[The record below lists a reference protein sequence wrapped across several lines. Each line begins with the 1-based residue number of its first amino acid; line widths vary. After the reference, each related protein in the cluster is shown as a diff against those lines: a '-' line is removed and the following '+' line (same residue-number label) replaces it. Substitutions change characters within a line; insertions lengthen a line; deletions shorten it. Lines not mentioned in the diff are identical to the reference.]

1 VRSQIE
7 TVENLKMPSDTNPK
21 LSHRAGMMPASPIRK
36 LVPFADEAKKKG
48 VKVYHLNIGQPDI
61 PTPREFMDAVRNFGE
76 KVLAYGHSQGSI
88 EFREKLSRYY
98 SRYDI
103 DLSPEEIIVTTGG
116 SEAII
121 FAMMAVCEPK
131 EEIIVPEPFYTNY
144 NGFAVEAGVS
154 LVPLTT
160 YAETGFHLPGKE
172 EIESKISSK
181 TRAIIFCS
189 PNNPTGTVFTKEELE
204 RLGELAIEH
213 NLFLLSDEVYRE
225 FIYEGTHT
233 SIMNIAGIEN
243 RAILLD
249 SISKRFSAC
258 GARIGCLASKNKEV
272 VETALRFGQARL
284 CSPSIEQYGAMA
296 ALSLQE
302 DYFRSMADEYRRRRD
317 VVYEALMKIPGTV
330 CKKPSGAFYIMAK
343 LPVDDIEVF
352 SQWMLTDFRLHN
364 ETTMIAPGPGFYATP
379 GRGKNEARLAYV
391 LKVEDLDRAM
401 KALAAGI
408 EKYNSII

>member
-1 VRSQIE
+1 
-7 TVENLKMPSDTNPK
+7 MPSDTNPK
-21 LSHRAGMMPASPIRK
+21 LSRRATMMPASPIRK

-61 PTPREFMDAVRNFGE
+61 ATPTEFMNAIRNFDQE
-76 KVLAYGHSQGSI
+76 VLAYGHSQGSI
-88 EFREKLSRYY
+88 RFREKLSEYY
-98 SRYDI
+98 SRYNI
-103 DLSPEEIIVTTGG
+103 ELSPEEIVVTTGG

-121 FAMMAVCEPK
+121 FAMMAVCEPG

-144 NGFAVEAGVS
+144 NGFAVEAGVN

-172 EIESKISSK
+172 EIEPKITSK

-189 PNNPTGTVFTKEELE
+189 PNNPTGTVFTKRELE
-204 RLGELAIEH
+204 TLGELAIEH

-233 SIMNIAGIEN
+233 SIMNIPGIEN

-284 CSPSIEQYGAMA
+284 CPPSIEQYGAMA
-296 ALSLQE
+296 ALSLQD

-317 VVYEALMKIPGTV
+317 SIYEALMQIPGTV
-330 CKKPSGAFYIMAK
+330 CEKPSGAFYIMAK

-352 SQWMLTDFRLHN
+352 SQWMLTDFRLDN

-379 GRGKNEARLAYV
+379 GRGKDEARLAYV
-391 LKVEDLDRAM
+391 LNVEDLKKAM

-408 EKYNSII
+408 EKYNSLR

>member
-1 VRSQIE
+1 
-7 TVENLKMPSDTNPK
+7 MPSDTNPK
-21 LSHRAGMMPASPIRK
+21 LSRRAGMMPASPIRK

-61 PTPREFMDAVRNFGE
+61 ATPKEFMNAIKNFDQ

-88 EFREKLSRYY
+88 EFREKLSEYY
-98 SRYDI
+98 SRYNI
-103 DLSPEEIIVTTGG
+103 ELSPEEIVVTTGG

-121 FAMMAVCEPK
+121 FAMIAVCEPG

-144 NGFAVEAGVS
+144 NGFAVEAGVN

-160 YAETGFHLPGKE
+160 YAETGFHLPGKK
-172 EIESKISSK
+172 EIRSKITSK

-189 PNNPTGTVFTKEELE
+189 PNNPTGTVFTKRELE
-204 RLGELAIEH
+204 TLGELAIEH

-233 SIMNIAGIEN
+233 SVMSIPGIEN

-284 CSPSIEQYGAMA
+284 CPPSIEQHGAMA
-296 ALSLQE
+296 ALSLKE
-302 DYFRSMADEYRRRRD
+302 DYFRNMADEYRRRRD
-317 VVYEALMKIPGTV
+317 AVYEALMKIPGTV

-343 LPVDDIEVF
+343 LPVDDIEAF
-352 SQWMLTDFRLHN
+352 SQWMLTDFQFEG

-379 GRGKNEARLAYV
+379 GRGKDEARLAYV
-391 LKVEDLDRAM
+391 LKVEDLKKAM
-401 KALAAGI
+401 KALAVGI
-408 EKYNSII
+408 EKYNSLR

>member
-1 VRSQIE
+1 
-7 TVENLKMPSDTNPK
+7 MPSDTDPK

-61 PTPREFMDAVRNFGE
+61 ATPKEFMNAIKNFDQE
-76 KVLAYGHSQGSI
+76 VLAYGHSQGSI
-88 EFREKLSRYY
+88 EFREKLSEYY
-98 SRYDI
+98 SRYNI
-103 DLSPEEIIVTTGG
+103 ELSPEEIVVTTGG

-121 FAMMAVCEPK
+121 FAMMAVCEPG

-144 NGFAVEAGVS
+144 NGFAVEAGVN

-172 EIESKISSK
+172 EIVSKISSK

-189 PNNPTGTVFTKEELE
+189 PNNPTGTVFTKGELE
-204 RLGELAIEH
+204 TLAELAIEH

-233 SIMNIAGIEN
+233 SVMNIPGIES

-284 CSPSIEQYGAMA
+284 CPPSIEQHGAMA
-296 ALSLQE
+296 ALSLKE
-302 DYFRSMADEYRRRRD
+302 DYFRNMADEYRRRRD
-317 VVYEALMKIPGTV
+317 VVYEALMQIPGTV

-343 LPVDDIEVF
+343 LPVDDIEAF
-352 SQWMLTDFRLHN
+352 SQWMLTDFQFEG

-379 GRGKNEARLAYV
+379 GRGKDEARLAYV
-391 LKVEDLDRAM
+391 LNVEDLKKAM
-401 KALAAGI
+401 KALAVGI
-408 EKYNSII
+408 EKYNSLR

>member
-1 VRSQIE
+1 MS
-7 TVENLKMPSDTNPK
+7 SDTNPK

-36 LVPFADEAKKKG
+36 LVPYADEAKKKG

-61 PTPREFMDAVRNFGE
+61 ATPKEFMNAIKNFGQE
-76 KVLAYGHSQGSI
+76 VLAYGHSQGSI
-88 EFREKLSRYY
+88 EFREKLSEYY
-98 SRYDI
+98 SRYNI
-103 DLSPEEIIVTTGG
+103 ELSPEEIVVTTGG

-121 FAMMAVCEPK
+121 FAMMAVCEPG

-144 NGFAVEAGVS
+144 NGFAVEAGVN

-160 YAETGFHLPGKE
+160 YAETGFHLPGKK
-172 EIESKISSK
+172 EIRSKITSK

-189 PNNPTGTVFTKEELE
+189 PNNPTGTVFTKRELE
-204 RLGELAIEH
+204 TLGELAIEH
-213 NLFLLSDEVYRE
+213 NIFLLSDEVYRE

-233 SIMNIAGIEN
+233 SVMNIPGIES

-284 CSPSIEQYGAMA
+284 CPPSIEQHGAMA
-296 ALSLQE
+296 ALSLKE
-302 DYFRSMADEYRRRRD
+302 DYFRNMADEYRRRRD

-343 LPVDDIEVF
+343 LPIDDIEAF
-352 SQWMLTDFRLHN
+352 SQWMLTDFQFEG

-379 GRGKNEARLAYV
+379 GRGKDEARLAYV
-391 LKVEDLDRAM
+391 LNVEDLKKAM
-401 KALAAGI
+401 KALAVGI
-408 EKYNSII
+408 EKYNSLR

>member
-1 VRSQIE
+1 
-7 TVENLKMPSDTNPK
+7 MPRDTNPK
-21 LSHRAGMMPASPIRK
+21 LSHRARMMPASPIRK

-61 PTPREFMDAVRNFGE
+61 PTPNEFMNAIRNFDQ

-88 EFREKLSRYY
+88 EFREKLSEYY
-98 SRYDI
+98 SRYNI
-103 DLSPEEIIVTTGG
+103 ELSPEEIVVTTGG

-121 FAMMAVCEPK
+121 FAMMAVCEPG

-160 YAETGFHLPGKE
+160 YAETGFHLPGKK
-172 EIESKISSK
+172 EIRSEITSK

-189 PNNPTGTVFTKEELE
+189 PNNPTGTVFTKRELE
-204 RLGELAIEH
+204 TLGELAIEH

-233 SIMNIAGIEN
+233 SVMSIPGIQN

-284 CSPSIEQYGAMA
+284 CPPSIEQHGAMA
-296 ALSLQE
+296 ALSLKE
-302 DYFRSMADEYRRRRD
+302 DYFRNMADEYRRRRD
-317 VVYEALMKIPGTV
+317 AVYEALMQIPGTV
-330 CKKPSGAFYIMAK
+330 CEKPSGAFYIMAK
-343 LPVDDIEVF
+343 LPVDDIEAF
-352 SQWMLTDFRLHN
+352 SQWMLTDFQFEG

-379 GRGKNEARLAYV
+379 GRGKDEARLAYV
-391 LKVEDLDRAM
+391 LNVEDLKKAM
-401 KALAAGI
+401 KALAVGI
-408 EKYNSII
+408 EKYNSLR

>member
-1 VRSQIE
+1 
-7 TVENLKMPSDTNPK
+7 
-21 LSHRAGMMPASPIRK
+21 MMPASPIRK
-36 LVPFADEAKKKG
+36 LVPFADEAKKRG

-61 PTPREFMDAVRNFGE
+61 PTPSEFMNAVRNFDQE
-76 KVLAYGHSQGSI
+76 VLAYGHSQGSI

-103 DLSPEEIIVTTGG
+103 KLSPQEIVVTTGG

-121 FAMMAVCEPK
+121 FAMMAVCEPE

-233 SIMNIAGIEN
+233 SIMNIPGIEN

-302 DYFRSMADEYRRRRD
+302 DYFKSMADEYRRRRD
-317 VVYEALMKIPGTV
+317 AVFEALMQIPRTV
-330 CKKPSGAFYIMAK
+330 CEKPSGAFYIMAK

-391 LKVEDLDRAM
+391 LKVEDLNRAM
-401 KALAAGI
+401 KALSAGI
-408 EKYNSII
+408 EKYNSIR

>member
-1 VRSQIE
+1 
-7 TVENLKMPSDTNPK
+7 
-21 LSHRAGMMPASPIRK
+21 
-36 LVPFADEAKKKG
+36 

-61 PTPREFMDAVRNFGE
+61 ATPKEFMNAIKNFDQE
-76 KVLAYGHSQGSI
+76 VLAYGHSQGSI
-88 EFREKLSRYY
+88 EFRERLSAYY

-103 DLSPEEIIVTTGG
+103 ELSPEEIVVTTGG

-121 FAMMAVCEPK
+121 FAMMVVCEPG

-144 NGFAVEAGVS
+144 NGFAVEAGVN
-154 LVPLTT
+154 LVPVTT
-160 YAETGFHLPGKE
+160 YAEAGFHLPGKK
-172 EIESKISSK
+172 EIRSEITSK

-189 PNNPTGTVFTKEELE
+189 PNNPTGTVFTKRDLE
-204 RLGELAIEH
+204 TLGELAIEH

-233 SIMNIAGIEN
+233 SIMNIPGVEN

-258 GARIGCLASKNKEV
+258 GARIGCLASKNREV

-317 VVYEALMKIPGTV
+317 AVYEALMQIPGTV
-330 CKKPSGAFYIMAK
+330 CEKPSGAFYIMAK

-352 SQWMLTDFRLHN
+352 SQWMLTDFRLDS

-379 GRGKNEARLAYV
+379 GRGKDEARLAYV
-391 LKVEDLDRAM
+391 LNVEDLKKAM
-401 KALAAGI
+401 KALAVGI
-408 EKYNSII
+408 EKYNSLR

>member
-1 VRSQIE
+1 
-7 TVENLKMPSDTNPK
+7 MPSDTNPK
-21 LSHRAGMMPASPIRK
+21 LSRRATMMPASPIRK

-61 PTPREFMDAVRNFGE
+61 ATPTEFMNAIRNFDQE
-76 KVLAYGHSQGSI
+76 VLAYGHSQGSI
-88 EFREKLSRYY
+88 RFREKLSEYY
-98 SRYDI
+98 SRYNI
-103 DLSPEEIIVTTGG
+103 ELSPEEIVVTTGG

-121 FAMMAVCEPK
+121 FAMMAVCEPG

-144 NGFAVEAGVS
+144 NGFAVEAGVN

-189 PNNPTGTVFTKEELE
+189 PNNPTGTVFTKRELE
-204 RLGELAIEH
+204 TLGELAIEH

-233 SIMNIAGIEN
+233 SIMNIPGIRN

-296 ALSLQE
+296 ALSLQD

-317 VVYEALMKIPGTV
+317 AVYEALMQIPKTV
-330 CKKPSGAFYIMAK
+330 CEKPSGAFYIMAK
-343 LPVDDIEVF
+343 LPVDDIELF
-352 SQWMLTDFRLHN
+352 SQWMLTDFRLDN

-379 GRGKNEARLAYV
+379 GRGKDEARLAYV
-391 LKVEDLDRAM
+391 LNVEDLKKAM

-408 EKYNSII
+408 EKYNSLR

>member
-1 VRSQIE
+1 
-7 TVENLKMPSDTNPK
+7 MPSDTNPK
-21 LSHRAGMMPASPIRK
+21 LSHRAVIMPASPIRK
-36 LVPFADEAKKKG
+36 LVPYADEAKKKG

-61 PTPREFMDAVRNFGE
+61 ATPNEFMNAIKNFDQE
-76 KVLAYGHSQGSI
+76 VLAYGHSQGSI
-88 EFREKLSRYY
+88 EFREKLSEYY
-98 SRYDI
+98 SRYNI
-103 DLSPEEIIVTTGG
+103 ELSPEEIVVTTGG

-121 FAMMAVCEPK
+121 FAMMAVCEPG

-144 NGFAVEAGVS
+144 NGFAVEAGVN

-160 YAETGFHLPGKE
+160 YAETGFHLPGKK
-172 EIESKISSK
+172 EIRSKITSK

-189 PNNPTGTVFTKEELE
+189 PNNPTGTDFTKGELE
-204 RLGELAIEH
+204 ALAELAIEH

-233 SIMNIAGIEN
+233 SVMSIPGIQN

-284 CSPSIEQYGAMA
+284 CPPSIEQHGAMA
-296 ALSLQE
+296 ALSLKE
-302 DYFRSMADEYRRRRD
+302 DYFRNMADEYRRRRD

-343 LPVDDIEVF
+343 LPVDDIEAF
-352 SQWMLTDFRLHN
+352 SQWMLTDFQFEG

-379 GRGKNEARLAYV
+379 GRGKDEARLAYV
-391 LKVEDLDRAM
+391 LNVEDLRKAM
-401 KALAAGI
+401 KALAVGI
-408 EKYNSII
+408 EKYNSLR

>member
-1 VRSQIE
+1 
-7 TVENLKMPSDTNPK
+7 MPSDTKPK

-76 KVLAYGHSQGSI
+76 KVLAYGHSQGII
-88 EFREKLSRYY
+88 EFRERLSEYY

-103 DLSPEEIIVTTGG
+103 ELSPQEIVVTTGG

-121 FAMMAVCEPK
+121 FAMMAVCEPE

-144 NGFAVEAGVS
+144 NGFAVEAAVN

-160 YAETGFHLPGKE
+160 YAETGFHLPDRK

-204 RLGELAIEH
+204 TLGELAVEH

-233 SIMNIAGIEN
+233 SIMDISGIED

-249 SISKRFSAC
+249 SVSKRFSAC
-258 GARIGCLASKNKEV
+258 GARIGCLASRNREV

-284 CSPSIEQYGAMA
+284 CPPSIEQHGAMA
-296 ALSLQE
+296 ALSLKE
-302 DYFRSMADEYRRRRD
+302 DYFRNMAGEYRRRRD
-317 VVYEALMKIPGTV
+317 TVYEALMQIPKTV
-330 CKKPSGAFYIMAK
+330 CEKPSGAFYIMAK

-379 GRGKNEARLAYV
+379 GRGKDEARLAYV
-391 LKVEDLDRAM
+391 LNVEDLKRAM
-401 KALAAGI
+401 KALAVGI
-408 EKYNSII
+408 EKYNSIR

>member
-1 VRSQIE
+1 VRPQVK

-21 LSHRAGMMPASPIRK
+21 LSRRAAMMPASPIRK

-61 PTPREFMDAVRNFGE
+61 ATPTEFMNAIRNFDQE
-76 KVLAYGHSQGSI
+76 VLAYGHSQGSI
-88 EFREKLSRYY
+88 EFREKLSEYY
-98 SRYDI
+98 SRYNI
-103 DLSPEEIIVTTGG
+103 ELSPEEIVVTTGG

-121 FAMMAVCEPK
+121 FAMMAVCEPG

-144 NGFAVEAGVS
+144 NGFAVEAGVN

-172 EIESKISSK
+172 EIRSEMTSK

-204 RLGELAIEH
+204 TLGELAIEH

-233 SIMNIAGIEN
+233 SIMNIPGIDN

-302 DYFRSMADEYRRRRD
+302 DYFKSMADEYRRRRD
-317 VVYEALMKIPGTV
+317 AVYEALMQIPGTV
-330 CKKPSGAFYIMAK
+330 CEKPSGAFYIMAK
-343 LPVDDIEVF
+343 LPVDDIEAF
-352 SQWMLTDFRLHN
+352 SQWMLTDFRLDN

-391 LKVEDLDRAM
+391 LNVEDLNRAM
-401 KALAAGI
+401 KALAVGI
-408 EKYNSII
+408 EKYNSIR

>member
-1 VRSQIE
+1 
-7 TVENLKMPSDTNPK
+7 MPSDTDPK

-61 PTPREFMDAVRNFGE
+61 ATPKEFMNAIKNFDQE
-76 KVLAYGHSQGSI
+76 VLAYGHSQGSI
-88 EFREKLSRYY
+88 EFREKLSEYY
-98 SRYDI
+98 SRYNI
-103 DLSPEEIIVTTGG
+103 ELSPEEIVVTTGG

-121 FAMMAVCEPK
+121 FAMMAVCEPG

-144 NGFAVEAGVS
+144 NGFAVEAGVN

-160 YAETGFHLPGKE
+160 YAETGFHLPGKK
-172 EIESKISSK
+172 EIRSKITSK

-189 PNNPTGTVFTKEELE
+189 PNNPTGTVFTKRELE
-204 RLGELAIEH
+204 TLGELAIEH
-213 NLFLLSDEVYRE
+213 NIFLLSDEVYRE

-233 SIMNIAGIEN
+233 SVMNIPGIES

-284 CSPSIEQYGAMA
+284 CPPSIEQHGAMA
-296 ALSLQE
+296 ALSLKE
-302 DYFRSMADEYRRRRD
+302 DYFRNMADEYRRRRD
-317 VVYEALMKIPGTV
+317 VVYEALMQIPGTV

-343 LPVDDIEVF
+343 LPVDDIEAF
-352 SQWMLTDFRLHN
+352 SQWMLTDFQFEG

-379 GRGKNEARLAYV
+379 GRGKDEARLAYV
-391 LKVEDLDRAM
+391 LNVEDLKKAM
-401 KALAAGI
+401 KALAVGI
-408 EKYNSII
+408 EKYNSLR

>member
-1 VRSQIE
+1 
-7 TVENLKMPSDTNPK
+7 MPSDTNPK
-21 LSHRAGMMPASPIRK
+21 LSHRARMMPASPIRK
-36 LVPFADEAKKKG
+36 LVPFADEAKKRG

-61 PTPREFMDAVRNFGE
+61 PTPSEFMNAVRNFDQE
-76 KVLAYGHSQGSI
+76 VLAYGHSQGSI

-103 DLSPEEIIVTTGG
+103 KLSPQEIVVTTGG

-121 FAMMAVCEPK
+121 FAMMAVCEPE

-233 SIMNIAGIEN
+233 SIMNIPGIEN

-302 DYFRSMADEYRRRRD
+302 DYFKSMADEYRRRRD
-317 VVYEALMKIPGTV
+317 AVFEALMQIPRTV
-330 CKKPSGAFYIMAK
+330 CEKPSGAFYIMAK

-391 LKVEDLDRAM
+391 LKVEDLNRAM
-401 KALAAGI
+401 KALSAGI
-408 EKYNSII
+408 EKYNSIR

>member
-1 VRSQIE
+1 
-7 TVENLKMPSDTNPK
+7 MPSDTNPK
-21 LSHRAGMMPASPIRK
+21 LSRRAGMMPASPIRK
-36 LVPFADEAKKKG
+36 LVPYADSAKKRG
-48 VKVYHLNIGQPDI
+48 ITVYHLNIGQPDI
-61 PTPREFMDAVRNFGE
+61 ATPNEFMNAIKNFDQE
-76 KVLAYGHSQGSI
+76 VLAYGHSQGSI
-88 EFREKLSRYY
+88 EFREKLSEYY
-98 SRYDI
+98 SRYNI
-103 DLSPEEIIVTTGG
+103 ELSPEEIVVTTGG

-121 FAMMAVCEPK
+121 FAMMAVCEPG

-144 NGFAVEAGVS
+144 NGFAVEAGVN

-160 YAETGFHLPGKE
+160 YAETGFHLPGKK
-172 EIESKISSK
+172 EIRSKITSK

-189 PNNPTGTVFTKEELE
+189 PNNPTGTVFTKRELE
-204 RLGELAIEH
+204 TLGELAIEH

-233 SIMNIAGIEN
+233 SVMSIPGIQN

-284 CSPSIEQYGAMA
+284 CPPSIEQHGAMA
-296 ALSLQE
+296 ALSLKE
-302 DYFRSMADEYRRRRD
+302 DYFRNMADEYRRRRD
-317 VVYEALMKIPGTV
+317 AVYEALMQIPGMV
-330 CKKPSGAFYIMAK
+330 CEKPSGAFYIMAK
-343 LPVDDIEVF
+343 LPIDDIEAF
-352 SQWMLTDFRLHN
+352 SQWMLTDFQFEG

-379 GRGKNEARLAYV
+379 GRGKDEARLAYV
-391 LKVEDLDRAM
+391 LNVEDLKKAM

-408 EKYNSII
+408 EKYNSLR